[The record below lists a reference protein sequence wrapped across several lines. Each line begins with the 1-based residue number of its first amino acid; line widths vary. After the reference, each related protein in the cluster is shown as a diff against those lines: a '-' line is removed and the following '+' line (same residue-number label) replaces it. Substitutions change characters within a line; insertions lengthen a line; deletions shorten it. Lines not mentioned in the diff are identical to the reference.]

1 MSSDDDMPSVNFTV
15 KYDGEAIR
23 EHEMDVALLAP
34 ALLGMQKII
43 EELVKASTEGEYK
56 ASLKI
61 KGNVKQGSIEI
72 ELVTQAIANFP
83 TQIID
88 FFSGKYTTAAANLIT
103 IIGAGGLFALY
114 NLVRKYGHK
123 RPEKI
128 EYLDGD
134 KVKLYF
140 DNETTIVNQNV
151 FIVYNKFEVREN
163 LFKTVKPLEKEGIDT
178 FEILKNGEL
187 LIQVKKDEVSR
198 FFPPRLTESLLLD
211 ENITYLQIK
220 SISFNLNNKWTF
232 TNGDED
238 IKANIIDSIFIDKV
252 AKRDISFSDG
262 DILKVRLEKEQYME
276 NDKLKTSY
284 KIIEVLEH
292 IKGSQQIPID
302 FPNV

>member
-1 MSSDDDMPSVNFTV
+1 MPSVNFTV